1 MMTSH
6 NKSSRSLLLSLASAV
21 ALIAYTAIFLV
32 AETEVALVSII
43 VFGSIAIFLLKRF
56 GKLAQISHAF
66 STHQRTMNF
75 AVIAGVLF
83 LAALFYDNHY
93 NLFLITTVILYLV
106 ACLGMNI
113 QLGYAGVINFSVAS
127 FFGIGGYTSAVL
139 TMQTNLPHL
148 LIILAGG
155 LAAAAIGSLLL
166 LPVLRTSGHY
176 AALVTI
182 AFALLFKTFLEV
194 NDSLGGPQG
203 LQVAGMHLFGFEFNN
218 GIVIGDIDISFYLPY
233 VILSL
238 LLAIAAFS
246 ITKRLERSWIG
257 LNMDAI
263 RLDETAAACFGLS
276 IPRWK
281 IKAFTFGNFIIGIAG
296 AVYGMLVGYIAP
308 SNFTFGDSLILMSI
322 VLLGGLGNPWGVV
335 VATSIVIVLPEKLQV
350 IQEYRFLLYAIV
362 VTLMLLYQ
370 PAGLLPRQLRCYIPG
385 WRAK

>member
-1 MMTSH
+1 M
-6 NKSSRSLLLSLASAV
+6 KSNNEAPHSLLLGLSSAV
-21 ALIAYTAIFLV
+21 ALLAYTAIFMV
-32 AETEVALVSII
+32 AETEAAIVAII
-43 VFGSIAIFLLKRF
+43 VFGCIAIFLLKRF
-56 GKLAQISHAF
+56 GKLAQINLAF
-66 STHQRTMNF
+66 RTHQRIMHY
-75 AVIAGVLF
+75 AVMSGVLI
-83 LAALFYDNHY
+83 LAAIFYDSHY
-93 NLFLITTVILYLV
+93 TLFLIATVILYLV

-127 FFGIGGYTSAVL
+127 FFGIGGYTAAVL
-139 TMQTNLPHL
+139 TMQTGLPHL

-155 LAAAAIGSLLL
+155 LVAAAVGSLLL

-218 GIVIGDIDISFYLPY
+218 NIVIGDVDISFYLPY

-238 LLAIAAFS
+238 ILAIAAFT

-296 AVYGMLVGYIAP
+296 AVYGMMVGYIAP

-322 VLLGGLGNPWGVV
+322 VLLGGLGNPWGLV
-335 VATSIVIVLPEKLQV
+335 VATSIVIILPEKLQV

-362 VTLMLLYQ
+362 VTLMLLYR
-370 PAGLLPRQLRCYIPG
+370 PEGLVPRQLRCYIPG
-385 WRAK
+385 WRA

>member
-1 MMTSH
+1 M
-6 NKSSRSLLLSLASAV
+6 KSSNESSPSLLLSLASAV
-21 ALIAYTAIFLV
+21 ALLVYTAIFLV
-32 AETEVALVSII
+32 AETEAAIVSII
-43 VFGSIAIFLLKRF
+43 IFGSIAIFLLKRF
-56 GKLAQISHAF
+56 GKLAQINQAF
-66 STHQRTMNF
+66 STHQRTMHYV
-75 AVIAGVLF
+75 VIAGVLI
-83 LAALFYDNHY
+83 LAAMFYDNHY
-93 NLFLITTVILYLV
+93 NLFLIATVILYIV

-127 FFGIGGYTSAVL
+127 FYGIGGYTSAVL
-139 TMQTNLPHL
+139 TMETNMPHL

-155 LAAAAIGSLLL
+155 LVAAAVGSLLL

-203 LQVAGMHLFGFEFNN
+203 LQVAGMHLLGFEFNN
-218 GIVIGDIDISFYLPY
+218 NIVIGDIDISFYVPY
-233 VILSL
+233 VVLSL
-238 LLAIAAFS
+238 LLAIAAFT

-296 AVYGMLVGYIAP
+296 AVYGMMVGYIAP

-322 VLLGGLGNPWGVV
+322 VLLGGLGNPWGLV
-335 VATSIVIVLPEKLQV
+335 VATSIVIILPEKLQV

-362 VTLMLLYQ
+362 VTLMLLYR
-370 PAGLLPRQLRCYIPG
+370 PEGLLPRQLRCYIPG
-385 WRAK
+385 WRAQ